1 MKSFISL
8 HNSGTLC
15 YRLSPVMIRKQTFQ
29 LLTNRVEA
37 IHQKTLRALPKNKLQ
52 KRSSKGRC
60 LYTVLSD
67 SLGLG
72 KSILLTGK
80 ILGYTFNQLAS
91 EAMLRLTKRV
101 SYHKARQ
108 RTYKF
113 CRDRYLLKYAK
124 LRSKSHYK
132 YSFKQAAN
140 VPGDHASY

>member
-15 YRLSPVMIRKQTFQ
+15 FRLSPAMVRKQRFQ
-29 LLTNRVEA
+29 LSTNRVEA
-37 IHQKTLRALPKNKLQ
+37 IHQRTLRALPKNKLQ
-52 KRSSKGRC
+52 KRSFKGRC
-60 LYTVLSD
+60 FHTVLSD

-72 KSILLTGK
+72 KSIRLTGK
-80 ILGYTFNQLAS
+80 CLGYTFNQPAS

-113 CRDRYLLKYAK
+113 RRARYLLKCAK
-124 LRSKSHYK
+124 IRSKSHYK

-140 VPGDHASY
+140 VPDDHISY